1 MSNCLVSVWM
11 ITYNHEKY
19 IAQAL
24 NGVLMQ
30 ETNFNFEIVIGE
42 DFSKDNTRAIIQEY
56 ESKYPTK
63 IRIICQESNVGVLRN
78 AYEFTLPLCKGK
90 YIACLEGDDYWT
102 DPLKLQKQ
110 VDFLEA
116 NPDYS
121 LCSHRLQCYYQ
132 DSDEFKDDWMVEL
145 FKYNQTF
152 VDIDIINFFKV
163 WVTQT
168 VTVVFK
174 KESYDLQDYKKFSYY
189 RDTHLFFNI
198 LQKGKG
204 RVLNFCAAVYR
215 NHGQGF
221 WSQTSAL
228 SKQKLDLITLRELF
242 KTYNKPFLGEAYLG
256 ALRNYIYY
264 SIKKGNTVS
273 EYNHLLKEAQKA
285 GLDKNIY
292 YKLSIVNFLTKL
304 GLYFIVRLGFKIS
317 NRVKKYTSSAT
328 G

>member
-152 VDIDIINFFKV
+152 VDIDIVNFFKV

-174 KESYDLQDYKKFSYY
+174 KESYDINDYKKFGYY

-198 LQKGKG
+198 LQNGKG
-204 RVLNFCAAVYR
+204 RVLNFYGAVYR
-215 NHGQGF
+215 IHEKGI
-221 WSQTSAL
+221 WSNTSAL
-228 SKQKLDLITLRELF
+228 FKQKLNLITSRELF
-242 KTYNKPFLGEAYLG
+242 NNYKSSFLEKAYYG
-256 ALRNYIYY
+256 TLRGYIYY
-264 SIKKGNTVS
+264 SIRKGNTIS
-273 EYNHLLKEAQKA
+273 EFNLLLKEAKKV
-285 GLDKNIY
+285 GLDKKIFF
-292 YKLSIVNFLTKL
+292 KLYLVSLLTKL
-304 GLYFIVRLGFKIS
+304 GLYFIVRFGYKIS
-317 NRVKKYTSSAT
+317 NRVKKNTSFAT
-328 G
+328 D